1 MQSLLTLYV
10 SQRAQA
16 DALEFHEWQQRM
28 AEQRNQGQFFKSLYR
43 ADTTPIVGED
53 VSQIKVCSCTYD

>member
-1 MQSLLTLYV
+1 
-10 SQRAQA
+10 
-16 DALEFHEWQQRM
+16 M

-53 VSQIKVCSCTYD
+53 VSKLKVQNRASHSNTKRVATGTGRGTGP